1 MLLVVNVWT
10 KSMSLVNTVEW
21 LRSLSDL
28 FVKCF
33 CQLFWTGWCI
43 IFNRRFM
50 KSKNFHFQIEANFK
64 TFLMKMS
71 LHENRK
77 KFSYRWLWTSPHFE
91 TDVWGKWKM
100 TYRVFSHDVT
110 AAILVSQNNETAAM
124 LVSQTNPLGVEIFS
138 YANTFFCFNKFA

>member
-1 MLLVVNVWT
+1 MLVMLLVVNVWT

-100 TYRVFSHDVT
+100 TYRVLKQWNGGHIGVPNQWNGGHVSVPNQSSGSCTLFSCKHF
-110 AAILVSQNNETAAM
+110 LLFQ
-124 LVSQTNPLGVEIFS
+124 
-138 YANTFFCFNKFA
+138 